1 MVDPDILDELS
12 KDERNFLLGNSRRLS
27 FNAGDYVYFEGDSG
41 YTAMIVET
49 GEAELRKKEK
59 NGEVL
64 IDILSKGSFFGEDC
78 IKGETRDQSARAA
91 SSLSLY
97 EIGKDYFLEL
107 LQKNEAARQTVI
119 DVYKTRVIEEAIAC
133 SPLFRPLSLPERR
146 ELIAKFEPLGYGE
159 NYVLI
164 SEGEIGDAM
173 FLIKDG
179 EVDVTTINDH
189 GEKVKLASLGAGTF
203 FGEVALVSEVRRT
216 ATVKTTAFTRVLK
229 LTRSNFQ
236 DITKK
241 FPRVLQVANDW
252 VEKRIQDTIKAQVSD
267 DGSE

>member
-1 MVDPDILDELS
+1 MVEPDILAELT
-12 KDERNFLLGNSRRLS
+12 DDDRNFLLGNSRRLS
-27 FNAGDYVYFEGDSG
+27 FNAGDYVYYEGDSS
-41 YTAMIVET
+41 YTALIVDA

-64 IDILSKGSFFGEDC
+64 IDILSTGCFFGEDC
-78 IKGETRDQSARAA
+78 IKGEIREQSARAA
-91 SSLSLY
+91 SSLSLF
-97 EIGKDYFLEL
+97 EIGKESFIEL
-107 LQKNEAARQTVI
+107 LRKNDEVRRTVI
-119 DVYKTRVIEEAIAC
+119 EVYKTRVIEEAIAC

-146 ELIAKFEPLGYGE
+146 ELIAKFEPLGYNANFE
-159 NYVLI
+159 LI
-164 SEGEIGDAM
+164 SEGDLGDSM

-179 EVDVTTINDH
+179 EVEVSTTNERNDKVT
-189 GEKVKLASLGAGTF
+189 LATLGGGTF

-229 LTRSNFQ
+229 LTRANFQ
-236 DITKK
+236 EITKK